1 MEELIRQVSERAGIS
16 EDQARTAVQTVAEFA
31 KQKVPAPYNSYID
44 KYLGGGSG
52 DSGTSEGGGGL
63 GDLAGK
69 VGSMFGNKG

>member
-44 KYLGGGSG
+44 KYLGGRSG
-52 DSGTSEGGGGL
+52 GSGTSEGGGL